1 MATETENRFR
11 ASRTALDR
19 RGGTLGQKSVES
31 ARRGADAVRDAL
43 ERWYPS
49 ARIDTRR
56 RLAEISRIQH
66 FAHHDLLIET
76 DDHWRLI
83 GIISGSAAIHIGDIH
98 GNDFTLRIVGP
109 GEVVGIRAVLPTLP
123 LDRCLFD
130 LRALTEGCAASW
142 SGPLLWELV
151 TTDTGLALGVL
162 QQTISASFVLQRR
175 LTQIVFEQSRD
186 RLVDALYELEPLL
199 GGPDPSLS
207 RSELASILGVSR
219 EMADIGIRDLEAR
232 NIIERDGPAIN
243 IIDMPALIAE
253 LRHDRARNDAARP
266 ARGTAAASDDHLT

>member
-1 MATETENRFR
+1 MATETESTFR
-11 ASRTALDR
+11 ASRTTFDR
-19 RGGTLGQKSVES
+19 RGGTLGKKSVES

-43 ERWYPS
+43 EQWYPS
-49 ARIDTRR
+49 ASIDTLR
-56 RLAEISRIQH
+56 RLTETSRIQH
-66 FAHHDLLIET
+66 FARHDLLIET
-76 DDHWRLI
+76 DDDWRLV
-83 GIISGSAAIHIGDIH
+83 GIISGNAAIHIGDID

-142 SGPLLWELV
+142 SGPLVWELV
-151 TTDTGLALGVL
+151 ATDAGLAIGLL
-162 QQTISASFVLQRR
+162 RQTISASFVLQRR
-175 LTQIVFEQSRD
+175 LTQMVFEQSRD

-199 GGPDPSLS
+199 GGPDPCLS

-219 EMADIGIRDLEAR
+219 EMADVGIRDLEAR

-243 IIDMPALIAE
+243 IIDMPGLIAE
-253 LRHDRARNDAARP
+253 LRHDTARNDAVRA